1 MAALVLSPKDW
12 LYGVFLL
19 SAVVVF
25 GNGIHYLLFRL
36 LRRQQGEKP
45 QRSLGIQKYLAWPAR
60 GVFLTIGSR
69 IILPLVP
76 RIPAPVLDRVEQP
89 VECLLVLLV
98 GWLAIGGVYV
108 FQAVTLS
115 RFDTTVADN
124 LRARSV
130 HIQNAVLPP
139 AAHWHCGAS

>member
-1 MAALVLSPKDW
+1 MGPLVLSQQGW
-12 LYGVFLL
+12 LYAIFLL
-19 SAVVVF
+19 SAVLVF